1 MKTSVVL
8 LTLSFLLPTSIYAK
22 IISSNDLYYIQT
34 RKGNVPVMSV
44 NKMISEKNISNIKI
58 YGNGMPHLISFAK
71 KNGPVKLYSVDEIG
85 YIYSIEPFTS
95 YTVSTTEDDGQFQFN
110 EVPGR
115 KYNVDSKGFFF
126 H

>member
-1 MKTSVVL
+1 MKTSLAL
-8 LTLSFLLPTSIYAK
+8 LILAFLLPSSIYAK

-44 NKMISEKNISNIKI
+44 NKMISEKTISHIKI
-58 YGNGMPHLISFAK
+58 YGNGMPHLISFAT
-71 KNGPVKLYSVDEIG
+71 KNGPVKLYSVDERG
-85 YIYSIEPFTS
+85 FIYSIEPFTS
-95 YTVSTTEDDGQFQFN
+95 FTVSTTEDNGQFQFN

-115 KYNVDSKGFFF
+115 KYNVDTKGFFF

>member
-1 MKTSVVL
+1 MKTSLAL
-8 LTLSFLLPTSIYAK
+8 LTLAFLLPSSIYAK

-44 NKMISEKNISNIKI
+44 NKMISEKTISNIKI
-58 YGNGMPHLISFAK
+58 YGNGMPHLISFAT
-71 KNGPVKLYSVDEIG
+71 KNGPVKLYSVDERG
-85 YIYSIEPFTS
+85 FIYSIEPFTS
-95 YTVSTTEDDGQFQFN
+95 FTVSTTEDNGQFQFN

-115 KYNVDSKGFFF
+115 KYNVDTKGFFF